1 MDILGIGGWELLLIA
16 IIAMVVLGPERML
29 KHSFEA
35 GRWLR
40 KLSTYSRDALAMLEA
55 QAREIDDGALVD
67 ATKNLSDLKALGTE
81 LQSMGTKLISG
92 TISDIKLLGTD
103 VQPLLALT
111 DSATPVAAAAHAA
124 NTEVRAELSSETA
137 AVESAASTASTSNG
151 TNGTGSNASLLS
163 DAAGNT
169 WPGRTTCAPACC
181 GPECLV
187 ISRITL
193 PPLAALMYRSAR
205 PHLQ

>member
-1 MDILGIGGWELLLIA
+1 MDIFGIGGWELLLIA

-55 QAREIDDGALVD
+55 QAREIDDGSLVD
-67 ATKNLSDLKALGTE
+67 ATKSFSDLKALGTE
-81 LQSMGTKLISG
+81 LQTMGTKLISG
-92 TISDIKLLGTD
+92 TISDIKSLNDDLK
-103 VQPLLALT
+103 PMLALT
-111 DSATPVAAAAHAA
+111 DSAVTAVASVEVTNAVLEPQSVPETNAIASGSAIDLNGATPIKAVIPAIAVAI
-124 NTEVRAELSSETA
+124 SSP
-137 AVESAASTASTSNG
+137 
-151 TNGTGSNASLLS
+151 
-163 DAAGNT
+163 
-169 WPGRTTCAPACC
+169 WPARTICLPACC

-187 ISRITL
+187 ISRSAL
-193 PPLAALMYRSAR
+193 PPLAALIYRSAR

>member
-67 ATKNLSDLKALGTE
+67 AAKNLSDLKALGTE

-92 TISDIKLLGTD
+92 TISDIKLLGSD

-111 DSATPVAAAAHAA
+111 DSATPVAAAAQAA

-137 AVESAASTASTSNG
+137 AVESAFSING
-151 TNGTGSNASLLS
+151 TNGTGSNAPLLLA
-163 DAAGNT
+163 AAGNT
-169 WPGRTTCAPACC
+169 WPARTTCAPACC

>member
-1 MDILGIGGWELLLIA
+1 
-16 IIAMVVLGPERML
+16 
-29 KHSFEA
+29 
-35 GRWLR
+35 
-40 KLSTYSRDALAMLEA
+40 
-55 QAREIDDGALVD
+55 
-67 ATKNLSDLKALGTE
+67 
-81 LQSMGTKLISG
+81 MGTKLISG

-103 VQPLLALT
+103 LQPLLALT
-111 DSATPVAAAAHAA
+111 DSATPVAAAAQAA
-124 NTEVRAELSSETA
+124 NTEIRAELSSETA
-137 AVESAASTASTSNG
+137 AVESAAATAFTSNG

-163 DAAGNT
+163 AAAANT
-169 WPGRTTCAPACC
+169 RPARTTCAPACC